1 MRWPRRGKPRLLP
14 QLRAASMAAS
24 FPVAEI
30 GRAERNKRD
39 KRERLIR
46 AARELFRTKGFE
58 ATTTGE
64 IAEAAAVS
72 KGTLFFHA
80 KSKEALLVM
89 MFQEEVGQAIDRAFA
104 KVPDAPFIDQLVY
117 VFEVMLRQNLHDL
130 ELARIFV
137 KELAFVRGERQGI
150 DVVMEHLFG
159 KLGALIERAKDRGE
173 VARDIDS
180 ALLGY
185 NLFALYF
192 VFLMLWL
199 GEDPPAVP
207 RRRPSLREIL
217 ELQIS
222 GVLNSP
228 LKRRPTTKPVTSNQ

>member
-1 MRWPRRGKPRLLP
+1 MSAS
-14 QLRAASMAAS
+14 AA
-24 FPVAEI
+24 VAEI

-58 ATTTGE
+58 ATTTSE
-64 IAEAAAVS
+64 IAAAADVA

-89 MFQEEVGQAIDRAFA
+89 MFQEEVGDAIERAFA
-104 KVPDAPFIDQLVY
+104 EIPAAPFLDQLVH
-117 VFEVMLRQNLHDL
+117 VFDMMLRQNLRDVG
-130 ELARIFV
+130 LARIFV
-137 KELAFVRGERQGI
+137 KELAFVSGERHGI
-150 DVVMEHLFG
+150 DLVMKGLFE
-159 KLGALIERAKDRGE
+159 KLGTLIERAKNNGE
-173 VARDIDS
+173 VAKEIDS

-199 GEDPPAVP
+199 GSGAQSPEE
-207 RRRPSLREIL
+207 RRPSLRQML
-217 ELQIS
+217 ELQLRGVS
-222 GVLNSP
+222 GP
-228 LKRRPTTKPVTSNQ
+228 PTTLRSNRKR

>member
-1 MRWPRRGKPRLLP
+1 
-14 QLRAASMAAS
+14 MAAS
-24 FPVAEI
+24 FPIAEI

-89 MFQEEVGQAIDRAFA
+89 MFQEEVGEAIDRAFE
-104 KVPDAPFIDQLVY
+104 KVPDSPFIDQLVHI
-117 VFEVMLRQNLHDL
+117 FDIMLHQNLRDL

-137 KELAFVRGERQGI
+137 KELAFVRGERHGI
-150 DVVMEHLFG
+150 DVVMDKLFR
-159 KLGALIERAKDRGE
+159 KLDVLIERATDRGE
-173 VARDIDS
+173 LARDIDA
-180 ALLGY
+180 ALLGH

-199 GEDPPAVP
+199 GSGAHAPQQRHPT
-207 RRRPSLREIL
+207 LRAML
-217 ELQIS
+217 ELQLS
-222 GVLNSP
+222 GTAP
-228 LKRRPTTKPVTSNQ
+228 PMIRDRRNHKKAILRG

>member
-1 MRWPRRGKPRLLP
+1 MSAS
-14 QLRAASMAAS
+14 AA
-24 FPVAEI
+24 VVEI

-46 AARELFRTKGFE
+46 AARELFLTKGFE

-64 IAEAAAVS
+64 IAERAEVA

-89 MFQEEVGQAIDRAFA
+89 MFQEEVGDAINRAFSDL
-104 KVPDAPFIDQLVY
+104 PDAPFIEQLMH
-117 VFEVMLRQNLHDL
+117 VFEVMLHQNLRDL
-130 ELARIFV
+130 ALARIFV
-137 KELAFVRGERQGI
+137 KELAFVSGERHGI
-150 DVVMEHLFG
+150 DIVMTGLFE
-159 KLGALIERAKDRGE
+159 KLSGLIERARDNGE
-173 VARDIDS
+173 VRRDIDS

-199 GEDPPAVP
+199 GSGALSPED
-207 RRRPSLREIL
+207 RRPSLRQM
-217 ELQIS
+217 LQLQLS
-222 GVLNSP
+222 GVA
-228 LKRRPTTKPVTSNQ
+228 